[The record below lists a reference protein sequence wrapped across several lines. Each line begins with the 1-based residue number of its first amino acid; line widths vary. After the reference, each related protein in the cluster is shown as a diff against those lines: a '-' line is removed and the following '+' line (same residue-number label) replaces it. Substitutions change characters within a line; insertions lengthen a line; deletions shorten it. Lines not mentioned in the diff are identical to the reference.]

1 VKGLFVISIAL
12 VAACKSPTP
21 AEQIDSIQSWLA
33 TAGMVHDLD
42 GKNVGRIEEIRVER
56 RENALLVEAYLIGA
70 SALIERLSARTLVRP
85 IRRLLRT
92 RHIYSVYEVP
102 WQDLDLTDPK
112 RPVVRIAKRD
122 LQRVK

>member
-1 VKGLFVISIAL
+1 MDIKVELL
-12 VAACKSPTP
+12 VGT
-21 AEQIDSIQSWLA
+21 E
-33 TAGMVHDLD
+33 VHDLD

-56 RENALLVEAYLIGA
+56 HENALLVEAYLIGA

>member
-1 VKGLFVISIAL
+1 MDIKVELL
-12 VAACKSPTP
+12 VGTK
-21 AEQIDSIQSWLA
+21 
-33 TAGMVHDLD
+33 VHDVD
-42 GKNVGRIEEIRVER
+42 GTKVGRIEEIRVEQKGQD
-56 RENALLVEAYLIGA
+56 LVVEAYLIGA

-92 RHIYSVYEVP
+92 RHVYSVYEVP

-122 LQRVK
+122 LQRLK

>member
-1 VKGLFVISIAL
+1 MDIKVELL
-12 VAACKSPTP
+12 VGTR
-21 AEQIDSIQSWLA
+21 
-33 TAGMVHDLD
+33 VHDLD

-56 RENALLVEAYLIGA
+56 HENALLVEAYLIGA